1 MDVSKPPWSS
11 LIEVLRD
18 HALPILLIVVVGF
31 VLLRAAR
38 LFVHGIVKALMDRE
52 ATEGTAQ
59 ELSAV
64 ELKKRMDTLDGLGSN
79 VIQFFIVIIAGL
91 MILRSFDLDIGP
103 AIAGLGVVG
112 VAVGFGA
119 QHLVRDYLHGALIL
133 IENQFSKGDVIRVAG
148 VSGTVEDFSL
158 RRTTLRDLDGV
169 VHTVPNGEFQVASNL
184 TRVWARINQDVTVA
198 YGTDIDTATE
208 VVDTVGREMAGDP
221 AWKRRVL
228 EAPRV
233 DRIAALGEYGVTI
246 KILGTVRAP
255 DQWAAAGE
263 LRKRLLAAF
272 KAHGI
277 EIPRPQRVILSR
289 DPGNAALAGEA
300 ALGGD
305 AALAGDA
312 ASADLGAD
320 DGSLDGE

>member
-1 MDVSKPPWSS
+1 MADV
-11 LIEVLRD
+11 IEVVREYVFPV
-18 HALPILLIVVVGF
+18 AIIVVVAF
-31 VLLRAAR
+31 VLIRASR
-38 LFVHGIVKALMDRE
+38 LFIHGIVKALMDRE

-64 ELKKRMDTLDGLGSN
+64 ELQKRMDTLDGLGAN
-79 VIQFFIVIIAGL
+79 VVQFFIVIIAGL
-91 MILRSFDLDIGP
+91 MVLRSFGLDIGP
-103 AIAGLGVVG
+103 AVAGLGVVG

-119 QHLVRDYLHGALIL
+119 QNLVRDYLNGALIL
-133 IENQFSKGDVIRVAG
+133 IENQFSKGDVIRAAG

-169 VHTVPNGEFQVASNL
+169 VHTVPNGEILVASNL
-184 TRVWARINQDVTVA
+184 TRVWSRINLDVIVA
-198 YGTDIDTATE
+198 YGTDIDAATA
-208 VVDTVGREMAGDP
+208 VVDEVGRSMAGDP
-221 AWKRRVL
+221 IWKRRVL

-233 DRIAALGEYGVTI
+233 DRVAALGEYGVTL

-272 KAHGI
+272 AEHGI

-289 DPGNAALAGEA
+289 EPGAAPPADDVLVDPSRVDAT
-300 ALGGD
+300 LGGD
-305 AALAGDA
+305 
-312 ASADLGAD
+312 
-320 DGSLDGE
+320 